1 MQVAIEFAP
10 WVIFGLVY
18 KFAGG
23 LYPATVALMVA
34 IVLPLAYGWLR
45 ERRVKR
51 LHLVL
56 AILVWVFGA
65 ATLILHDVRF
75 LQWKASVYYW
85 ICGIAL
91 IGSTF
96 VGKQTLLERM
106 LGPSLAEGGVSFP
119 AVTWR
124 NYTLLMGA
132 LYLVFGAANIW
143 VAMNRTEADWVTFKV
158 WILTPVAIVLTLGV
172 FAWLVRGVLFE
183 KQPGE

>member
-143 VAMNRTEADWVTFKV
+143 VALNRPEADWVTFKV

>member
-75 LQWKASVYYW
+75 LQWKASVFYW
-85 ICGIAL
+85 LLGLAFVL
-91 IGSTF
+91 TAF
-96 VGKQTLLERM
+96 VGKQPLLQKLLAKALPE
-106 LGPSLAEGGVSFP
+106 GYSLP
-119 AVTWR
+119 ASTWR
-124 NYTLLMGA
+124 NNSLLMGGFYI
-132 LYLVFGAANIW
+132 LLGVANIW
-143 VAMNRTEADWVTFKV
+143 VALHRTEAEWVTFKV
-158 WILTPVAIVLTLGV
+158 WIIPPVAIVFSLAIL
-172 FAWLVRGVLFE
+172 FWMLRGAFGKE
-183 KQPGE
+183 GAS